1 MRTIGSPNEIVNN
14 KVHMVKS
21 MDLVKGGRGA
31 IERMVE
37 AYGFSTRQA
46 LCEQLGVSKSTLAT
60 RYMRDSFPSDWVI
73 QCTLETGVS
82 LRWLTTGQGVMYEDA
97 RGDILEIPRKKIIEG
112 KLFESNYYI
121 FDKAFLPVD
130 LKKPVSIIDGDIVY
144 IADYSFSDISDG
156 KWLLDIDGKTSIR
169 EVAILPGKKLRIE
182 GGKFTF
188 DCAIE
193 DVTFL
198 AKIVS
203 MTLKVI

>member
-1 MRTIGSPNEIVNN
+1 
-14 KVHMVKS
+14 

-82 LRWLTTGQGVMYEDA
+82 LRWLTTGQGLMYEDA
-97 RGDILEIPRKKIIEG
+97 RGNILEIPRKKLIDG
-112 KLFESNYYI
+112 KLFDSNYYI
-121 FDKAFLPVD
+121 FDKAFLPVV
-130 LKKPVSIIDGDIVY
+130 LKKPISITDGEIVY

-169 EVAILPGKKLRIE
+169 EVAILPGKKLRVE

-193 DVTFL
+193 DVNFL
-198 AKIVS
+198 AKIMS
-203 MTLKVI
+203 ITLKAI

>member
-1 MRTIGSPNEIVNN
+1 
-14 KVHMVKS
+14 